1 MRVPSKKKD
10 MEGYQDR
17 DLATAAMSSD
27 DEEVVDSEVERE
39 QEDFLDVAMGVGKKK
54 IESSKSADK
63 PMNAY
68 FAFKAKES
76 KVYISLSRSQAPKL
90 NLI

>member
-10 MEGYQDR
+10 MKGYQDR

-39 QEDFLDVAMGVGKKK
+39 QEE
-54 IESSKSADK
+54 IS
-63 PMNAY
+63 
-68 FAFKAKES
+68 
-76 KVYISLSRSQAPKL
+76 YIAEIKRNRAHT
-90 NLI
+90 NFH